1 MSTWNY
7 SNLFVSLLF
16 VQSYCLLCLISNA
29 ESFFLCYCWLSF
41 WFLGFISFSDTFP
54 ITDYCFCCISLFYN
68 WIFSPNFNS
77 CFWFIFMKNWRK
89 FHYQLMGGKR
99 ECICK
104 IRTNHD
110 RVMWNNKIRIMI
122 MMMWMMMN
130 RNYPLNVNPYQFLMR
145 IAPPASIN
153 AITSKPA
160 SRTHQNHQPRSISKV
175 IIHCCGLWNC
185 LLFPTPGI
193 DFWLHFYL

>member
-1 MSTWNY
+1 
-7 SNLFVSLLF
+7 
-16 VQSYCLLCLISNA
+16 
-29 ESFFLCYCWLSF
+29 
-41 WFLGFISFSDTFP
+41 
-54 ITDYCFCCISLFYN
+54 
-68 WIFSPNFNS
+68 
-77 CFWFIFMKNWRK
+77 
-89 FHYQLMGGKR
+89 
-99 ECICK
+99 
-104 IRTNHD
+104 
-110 RVMWNNKIRIMI
+110 MWNNKIRIMI

-160 SRTHQNHQPRSISKV
+160 SRTHQNHQPHSISKV

-193 DFWLHFYL
+193 DFWLHFYLQPCALSCLRTLPGNQMARSFPIPFRLSL